1 MATFHIPP
9 ERVSKA
15 FWSGLTDHASG
26 FPYPGVSRKGM
37 FGKAAGVFMGDRIY
51 AVICCFR
58 QESWLIANISFDI
71 LINKEFFM
79 GAGIK
84 YVSDASFEQDVLKS
98 DKPVLLD
105 FWAEWCGPCKMIGP
119 ILEELSTEYGD
130 KIQIAKMNVD
140 ENQGVPAQFNIR
152 GIPTLILFKGG
163 AVAAQ
168 KVGALSKSQLAAFID
183 GNI

>member
-1 MATFHIPP
+1 
-9 ERVSKA
+9 
-15 FWSGLTDHASG
+15 
-26 FPYPGVSRKGM
+26 
-37 FGKAAGVFMGDRIY
+37 
-51 AVICCFR
+51 
-58 QESWLIANISFDI
+58 
-71 LINKEFFM
+71 
-79 GAGIK
+79 
-84 YVSDASFEQDVLKS
+84 
-98 DKPVLLD
+98 
-105 FWAEWCGPCKMIGP
+105 MIGP

-152 GIPTLILFKGG
+152 DIPTLILFKGG

>member
-1 MATFHIPP
+1 M
-9 ERVSKA
+9 
-15 FWSGLTDHASG
+15 L
-26 FPYPGVSRKGM
+26 
-37 FGKAAGVFMGDRIY
+37 GKAAGVFMGDRIY
-51 AVICCFR
+51 AVICCLR

-84 YVSDASFEQDVLKS
+84 YVSDASFEQDVLQS

-140 ENQGVPAQFNIR
+140 ENQGIPAQFNIR

-163 AVAAQ
+163 VVAAQ

>member
-1 MATFHIPP
+1 
-9 ERVSKA
+9 
-15 FWSGLTDHASG
+15 
-26 FPYPGVSRKGM
+26 
-37 FGKAAGVFMGDRIY
+37 
-51 AVICCFR
+51 
-58 QESWLIANISFDI
+58 
-71 LINKEFFM
+71 M

-84 YVSDASFEQDVLKS
+84 YVSDASFEQDVLQS

-140 ENQGVPAQFNIR
+140 EHQGVPAQFNIR